1 MIFSWECLLC
11 ILAKSFIPQKGKK
24 DTRIIEKIK
33 EGNSCYYIESNFKL
47 ALAGSSEKVYISY
60 CNIICVKSFFQDS
73 ISHFSRRVRSLPGSM
88 SPFDRPGRNT
98 FFVPVDSAFED
109 LSVELLT
116 QDVVRAHVVP
126 GEVNYT

>member
-1 MIFSWECLLC
+1 MYRQSRKYQLC
-11 ILAKSFIPQKGKK
+11 QI
-24 DTRIIEKIK
+24 
-33 EGNSCYYIESNFKL
+33 
-47 ALAGSSEKVYISY
+47 
-60 CNIICVKSFFQDS
+60 SFFQDS

-126 GEVNYT
+126 GEVIFHFKIVFNTFFAVDDDR